1 MEMLRT
7 LVFMDMPLDATD
19 RFGQTP
25 LHIAAEKSMEMVTVL
40 LEAGASVNIEDN
52 AGIMLYFSVEI
63 LVMIALIQR

>member
-7 LVFMDMPLDATD
+7 LVYMDMPLDASD

-52 AGIMLYFSVEI
+52 AGIKSYFSVI
-63 LVMIALIQR
+63 VLVMIV

>member
-7 LVFMDMPLDATD
+7 LVYMDMPLDATD

-25 LHIAAEKSMEMVTVL
+25 LHISAEKSMEMVTVL

-52 AGIMLYFSVEI
+52 AGIKSYFSVI
-63 LVMIALIQR
+63 VLVMIV

>member
-1 MEMLRT
+1 MEILRT
-7 LVFMDMPLDATD
+7 LVYMDMPLDATD

-52 AGIMLYFSVEI
+52 AGIKSYFSVI
-63 LVMIALIQR
+63 VLVMIV

>member
-7 LVFMDMPLDATD
+7 LVYMDMPLDATD

-52 AGIMLYFSVEI
+52 AGIKSYFFVLV
-63 LVMIALIQR
+63 LVMIV

>member
-7 LVFMDMPLDATD
+7 LVYMDMPLDATD

-25 LHIAAEKSMEMVTVL
+25 LHIAAEKSMEIVTVL

-52 AGIMLYFSVEI
+52 AGIKSYFSVLV
-63 LVMIALIQR
+63 LVMIV

>member
-7 LVFMDMPLDATD
+7 LVYMDMPLDATD

-25 LHIAAEKSMEMVTVL
+25 LHIGAEKSMEMVTVL

-52 AGIMLYFSVEI
+52 AGI
-63 LVMIALIQR
+63 

>member
-7 LVFMDMPLDATD
+7 LVYMDMPLDATD

-52 AGIMLYFSVEI
+52 AGIKSNFSVI
-63 LVMIALIQR
+63 VLVMIV

>member
-7 LVFMDMPLDATD
+7 LVYMDMPLDATD

-52 AGIMLYFSVEI
+52 AGIKS
-63 LVMIALIQR
+63 

>member
-1 MEMLRT
+1 
-7 LVFMDMPLDATD
+7 MDMPLDATD

-52 AGIMLYFSVEI
+52 AGIKFKSYFSVI
-63 LVMIALIQR
+63 VLVMIV

>member
-7 LVFMDMPLDATD
+7 LVYMDMPLDATD

-52 AGIMLYFSVEI
+52 AGIKSHFSVI
-63 LVMIALIQR
+63 VLVMIV

>member
-7 LVFMDMPLDATD
+7 LVYMDMPLDATD

-52 AGIMLYFSVEI
+52 AGIKSYFTVLV
-63 LVMIALIQR
+63 LVMIV

>member
-7 LVFMDMPLDATD
+7 LVYMDMPLDATD

-52 AGIMLYFSVEI
+52 AGIKSYFTVI
-63 LVMIALIQR
+63 VLVVIV

>member
-7 LVFMDMPLDATD
+7 LVYMDMPLDATD

-52 AGIMLYFSVEI
+52 AGIKSYFSVI
-63 LVMIALIQR
+63 VLVVIV

>member
-7 LVFMDMPLDATD
+7 LVYMDMPLDATD

-25 LHIAAEKSMEMVTVL
+25 LHIATEKSMEMVTVL

-52 AGIMLYFSVEI
+52 AGI
-63 LVMIALIQR
+63 

>member
-7 LVFMDMPLDATD
+7 LVYMDMPLDATD

-25 LHIAAEKSMEMVTVL
+25 LHIVAEKSMEMVTVL

-52 AGIMLYFSVEI
+52 AGIKSYFSVI
-63 LVMIALIQR
+63 VLVMIV

>member
-7 LVFMDMPLDATD
+7 LVYMDMPLDATD

-25 LHIAAEKSMEMVTVL
+25 LHIATEKSMEMVTVL

-52 AGIMLYFSVEI
+52 AGIKSYFSVI
-63 LVMIALIQR
+63 VLVMIV